1 MIKILICFILI
12 SSSLSAPQSD
22 LVTSLPGMN
31 NDKPFPFKMYSGYI
45 SVADSS
51 RNLHYIF
58 VESKNDPKKDPIL
71 VWFNGGP
78 GCSSML
84 GFIQEH
90 GPYVIENGEST
101 FHENEYSWN
110 KEANVLY
117 IEAPVGVGYSYAYMK
132 GDHNYTDDGVARDN
146 LYALIYFFNLK
157 FPEYSQHNLWL
168 SGESYAG
175 IYVPYLAW

>member
-1 MIKILICFILI
+1 M
-12 SSSLSAPQSD
+12 
-22 LVTSLPGMN
+22 
-31 NDKPFPFKMYSGYI
+31 
-45 SVADSS
+45 
-51 RNLHYIF
+51 F
-58 VESKNDPKKDPIL
+58 VESQKDPKNDPIL

-90 GPYVIENGEST
+90 GPFVVENGET
-101 FHENEYSWN
+101 KFKENKYSWN

-117 IEAPVGVGYSYAYMK
+117 IESPVGVGYSYAFLQ
-132 GDHNYTDDGVARDN
+132 GDYNYTDDAVARDN
-146 LYALIYFFNLK
+146 LYALLDFYVWK
-157 FPEYSQHNLWL
+157 FPEYSSNQLWI